1 MNKDNRIVIA
11 LTLAA
16 MLVTSTPA
24 GAGILGTEQM
34 VAQEARAVALDRIE
48 NVLAGKV
55 VAAQLEA
62 WGVAPEAVSVRLA
75 ALSDVELQR
84 LATSMET
91 DPAGGVLAVIGVIFV
106 VLIILEL
113 AGVTNIFRRV

>member
-1 MNKDNRIVIA
+1 MNKDNRVVIA

-16 MLVTSTPA
+16 MLVTSMPA
-24 GAGILGTEQM
+24 GAGIVGTEQM
-34 VAQEARAVALDRIE
+34 VTQEARAVALDRIE
-48 NVLAGKV
+48 NVLAGEA

-84 LATSMET
+84 LATSMES
-91 DPAGGVLAVIGVIFV
+91 DPAGGTLAVIGLVFV
-106 VLIILEL
+106 VLIILEAL
-113 AGVTNIFRRV
+113 GITNIFRRR

>member
-1 MNKDNRIVIA
+1 MNKDNRVVIA

-16 MLVTSTPA
+16 MLVTSMPA

-34 VAQEARAVALDRIE
+34 VTQEARAVALDRIE
-48 NVLAGKV
+48 NVLAGEA

-84 LATSMET
+84 LATSMES
-91 DPAGGVLAVIGVIFV
+91 DPAGGTLAVIGLVFV
-106 VLIILEL
+106 VLIILEAL
-113 AGVTNIFRRV
+113 GITNIFRRR

>member
-1 MNKDNRIVIA
+1 MNKDNRVVIA

-16 MLVTSTPA
+16 MLVTSMPA

-34 VAQEARAVALDRIE
+34 VTQEARAVALDRIE
-48 NVLAGKV
+48 NVLAGEA

-84 LATSMET
+84 LATSMES
-91 DPAGGVLAVIGVIFV
+91 DPAGGVLVVIGVIFV

-113 AGVTNIFRRV
+113 VGVTNIFRRV